1 MQGAGG
7 MIMPDPAFQRAMVRV
22 CRRRGIPVIFD
33 EVFSGLWRL
42 GTASAAE
49 QLGVRPDIACFAK
62 LLTGMSI
69 VNITPSFMRRA
80 TGHEPVHQTPDGA
93 S

>member
-1 MQGAGG
+1 
-7 MIMPDPAFQRAMVRV
+7 MPDPAYQRAMVRV

-42 GTASAAE
+42 GTASAAD

-62 LLTGMSI
+62 LLTGMPNMHRTILYAS
-69 VNITPSFMRRA
+69 A
-80 TGHEPVHQTPDGA
+80 TVY
-93 S
+93 